1 MEEGGCLRRTAI
13 RRRIVVEEV
22 TRQHGA
28 RRLVKDVGEDF
39 HVAHEGAAEAAADMA
54 ARLLR
59 RAREG
64 VFRLGERMEEV
75 GAQDIS
81 GEAEQFGLLYE
92 SCRKGVGVRSVLGIF
107 QKAQEFPDERIF

>member
-1 MEEGGCLRRTAI
+1 
-13 RRRIVVEEV
+13 
-22 TRQHGA
+22 
-28 RRLVKDVGEDF
+28 
-39 HVAHEGAAEAAADMA
+39 MA

-81 GEAEQFGLLYE
+81 REAEQFGLLYE